1 MHKSLLIACIALIG
15 AFLGK
20 AGIAPFY
27 ETGVARYS
35 TPFVCVAMAFLV
47 ALFTARKRWTWR
59 YVRWTVIVF
68 PMLSIVFP
76 PRAEFLGALTRA
88 GQAIALVEGASCL
101 VILVFL
107 LRSDTKSWF
116 FEISAK

>member
-1 MHKSLLIACIALIG
+1 MHKSLSIACIALIG

-27 ETGVARYS
+27 ETGVARYLTS
-35 TPFVCVAMAFLV
+35 LLCVTMALLV
-47 ALFTARKRWTWR
+47 ALFMARKRWTWR
-59 YVRWTVIVF
+59 CVRWTVIVF

-76 PRAEFLGALTRA
+76 PKAEFLGALTLA
-88 GQAIALVEGASCL
+88 GQAIALIEGASCL

-116 FEISAK
+116 FSISAK